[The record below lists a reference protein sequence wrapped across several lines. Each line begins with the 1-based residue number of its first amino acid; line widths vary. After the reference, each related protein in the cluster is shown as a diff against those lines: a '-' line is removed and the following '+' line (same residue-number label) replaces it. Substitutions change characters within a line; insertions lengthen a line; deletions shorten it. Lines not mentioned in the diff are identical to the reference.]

1 MKKWTKMICLVM
13 TVISVISMMS
23 MTAFAAEG
31 DVIDESFSGVE
42 IPAEELTEVGETV
55 TMPDETADPAVT
67 EDVPVVDDVVSDDGI
82 SDETVG
88 TEDDTDES
96 DSTEKADDA
105 FSVDGNGEV
114 LDNVMDEK
122 SGKEFY
128 TITTANNNTYYLI
141 IDHSSNTKNVYML
154 SMIDE
159 NDLKE
164 FLSEEEPEVPE
175 DTGTLPAV
183 DFGDEPS
190 GDETPDDSEPEEPKK
205 DNNILS
211 TVLIILVLG
220 AIAGGGYFYFKIY
233 KPKKEA
239 QISDEDMEYVDEGV
253 TINED
258 EESEVGE
265 VNANTPIDELAF
277 DDEEPDTY
285 DEE

>member
-42 IPAEELTEVGETV
+42 IPAEELTEGGETV
-55 TMPDETADPAVT
+55 TMPDETTDPAVT
-67 EDVPVVDDVVSDDGI
+67 EDDSVPDDTVT
-82 SDETVG
+82 DETTD
-88 TEDDTDES
+88 TE
-96 DSTEKADDA
+96 DSTEESNSTDKADDA

-114 LDNVMDEK
+114 LDNVVDEK

-175 DTGTLPAV
+175 DTGTPPAV

-190 GDETPDDSEPEEPKK
+190 GDDTPDDSEPEEPKK
-205 DNNILS
+205 NNNILS

-258 EESEVGE
+258 EEAEVSE

-285 DEE
+285 DEK

>member
-1 MKKWTKMICLVM
+1 M

-42 IPAEELTEVGETV
+42 IPAEELTEGGETV
-55 TMPDETADPAVT
+55 TMPEETTDPTVT
-67 EDVPVVDDVVSDDGI
+67 EDVPGVDDTVT
-82 SDETVG
+82 DETTD
-88 TEDDTDES
+88 TEDGTDES
-96 DSTEKADDA
+96 DSTDKADDA

-114 LDNVMDEK
+114 LDNVTDEK

-175 DTGTLPAV
+175 DTGTPPAV

-205 DNNILS
+205 NNNILS

-258 EESEVGE
+258 EEAEVGE

>member
-1 MKKWTKMICLVM
+1 MKKWTKTFLLVIA
-13 TVISVISMMS
+13 VVSAISMMS

-31 DVIDESFSGVE
+31 DVIDESFSGVK
-42 IPAEELTEVGETV
+42 IPAEELTEGGETV
-55 TMPDETADPAVT
+55 TMPDETTDPAEI

-88 TEDDTDES
+88 TEDDTDEP

-141 IDHSSNTKNVYML
+141 IDHSSSTKNVYML

-164 FLSEEEPEVPE
+164 FLSEEEPEAPE
-175 DTGTLPAV
+175 DTGTPPAV

-265 VNANTPIDELAF
+265 VNANTSIDELTF

-285 DEE
+285 DE

>member
-42 IPAEELTEVGETV
+42 IPAEELTEGGETV
-55 TMPDETADPAVT
+55 TMPDETTDPAVT
-67 EDVPVVDDVVSDDGI
+67 EDDSVPDDTVT
-82 SDETVG
+82 DETTD
-88 TEDDTDES
+88 TE
-96 DSTEKADDA
+96 DSTEESNSTDKADDA

-114 LDNVMDEK
+114 LDNVVDEK

-164 FLSEEEPEVPE
+164 FLSEEEPEAPE
-175 DTGTLPAV
+175 DTGTPPAV
-183 DFGDEPS
+183 DFGDESS

-205 DNNILS
+205 NNNILS

>member
-1 MKKWTKMICLVM
+1 MKKWTKIICLVM

-23 MTAFAAEG
+23 MTAFAATG

-42 IPAEELTEVGETV
+42 IPAEELTEGGETV
-55 TMPDETADPAVT
+55 TMPDETTDPAVT
-67 EDVPVVDDVVSDDGI
+67 EDVTVPDDTVT
-82 SDETVG
+82 DETTD
-88 TEDDTDES
+88 TEDGTDES
-96 DSTEKADDA
+96 DSTDKADDA

-114 LDNVMDEK
+114 LDNVTDEK

-175 DTGTLPAV
+175 DTGTEPSV

-190 GDETPDDSEPEEPKK
+190 GDDTPDDSEPEEPKK
-205 DNNILS
+205 DNNILG

-233 KPKKEA
+233 KPNKEA

-258 EESEVGE
+258 EEAEVGE

>member
-1 MKKWTKMICLVM
+1 
-13 TVISVISMMS
+13 
-23 MTAFAAEG
+23 
-31 DVIDESFSGVE
+31 
-42 IPAEELTEVGETV
+42 
-55 TMPDETADPAVT
+55 
-67 EDVPVVDDVVSDDGI
+67 
-82 SDETVG
+82 
-88 TEDDTDES
+88 
-96 DSTEKADDA
+96 
-105 FSVDGNGEV
+105 
-114 LDNVMDEK
+114 
-122 SGKEFY
+122 
-128 TITTANNNTYYLI
+128 
-141 IDHSSNTKNVYML
+141 ML

-164 FLSEEEPEVPE
+164 FLSEEEPEAPE
-175 DTGTLPAV
+175 DTGTEPSV

-190 GDETPDDSEPEEPKK
+190 GDDTPDDGEPEEPKK
-205 DNNILS
+205 NNNILS

-258 EESEVGE
+258 EEAEVGE

>member
-1 MKKWTKMICLVM
+1 MKKWTKALLLV
-13 TVISVISMMS
+13 TAVVSAISMMS

-42 IPAEELTEVGETV
+42 IPAEELTEGGETV
-55 TMPDETADPAVT
+55 TMPDETTDPAVT
-67 EDVPVVDDVVSDDGI
+67 EDNSVPDDTVK
-82 SDETVG
+82 DEATD
-88 TEDDTDES
+88 TEDSTEES
-96 DSTEKADDA
+96 DSSDKADDA

-114 LDNVMDEK
+114 LDNVVDEK

-141 IDHSSNTKNVYML
+141 IDHSSSTKNVYML

-175 DTGTLPAV
+175 DTGTPPAV

-205 DNNILS
+205 NNNILS
-211 TVLIILVLG
+211 TVLIILILG

-258 EESEVGE
+258 EEAEVGE

-277 DDEEPDTY
+277 EDEEPDTY

>member
-1 MKKWTKMICLVM
+1 MMKKWTNVFLM
-13 TVISVISMMS
+13 VIVVVSAISMMS
-23 MTAFAAEG
+23 MTAFAAEW
-31 DVIDESFSGVE
+31 DLIDETFSGVE
-42 IPAEELTEVGETV
+42 ISAEELTEDGEAV
-55 TMPDETADPAVT
+55 TMLDETTDPAEA
-67 EDVPVVDDVVSDDGI
+67 EDIPVVDDTVT
-82 SDETVG
+82 DEPTD
-88 TEDDTDES
+88 TEDGTDES
-96 DSTEKADDA
+96 DSTDKADDA

-141 IDHSSNTKNVYML
+141 IDHSSSTKNVYML

-164 FLSEEEPEVPE
+164 FLSEEEFAEPDNPE
-175 DTGTLPAV
+175 DTGTPPAV

-190 GDETPDDSEPEEPKK
+190 GDETPDDSVPEEPKK
-205 DNNILS
+205 TNNILS

-239 QISDEDMEYVDEGV
+239 QIADEDMEYVDEGV

-258 EESEVGE
+258 DESEVGE
-265 VNANTPIDELAF
+265 VKANTPIDELAF
-277 DDEEPDTY
+277 DDEEQETY

>member
-42 IPAEELTEVGETV
+42 ILAEELTEGGETA
-55 TMPDETADPAVT
+55 TMPDETTDPAVT
-67 EDVPVVDDVVSDDGI
+67 EDVPIVDDVVSDDGI

-88 TEDDTDES
+88 TEDETDEPG
-96 DSTEKADDA
+96 STDKADDA
-105 FSVDGNGEV
+105 FSVEGNGEV
-114 LDNVMDEK
+114 LDNVVDEK

-164 FLSEEEPEVPE
+164 FLSEEEAEVSE
-175 DTGTLPAV
+175 DTGTPPAV

-190 GDETPDDSEPEEPKK
+190 GDDTPDDSEPEEPKK

>member
-1 MKKWTKMICLVM
+1 
-13 TVISVISMMS
+13 
-23 MTAFAAEG
+23 
-31 DVIDESFSGVE
+31 
-42 IPAEELTEVGETV
+42 
-55 TMPDETADPAVT
+55 
-67 EDVPVVDDVVSDDGI
+67 
-82 SDETVG
+82 
-88 TEDDTDES
+88 
-96 DSTEKADDA
+96 
-105 FSVDGNGEV
+105 
-114 LDNVMDEK
+114 
-122 SGKEFY
+122 
-128 TITTANNNTYYLI
+128 
-141 IDHSSNTKNVYML
+141 ML

-175 DTGTLPAV
+175 DTGTPPAV

-190 GDETPDDSEPEEPKK
+190 EDDTPDDSEPEEPKK

-239 QISDEDMEYVDEGV
+239 QISDEDMEYMDEGV

-285 DEE
+285 DEK

>member
-42 IPAEELTEVGETV
+42 IPAEELTEGGETV
-55 TMPDETADPAVT
+55 TMPDETTDPAVT
-67 EDVPVVDDVVSDDGI
+67 EDDSVPDDTVT
-82 SDETVG
+82 DETTD
-88 TEDDTDES
+88 TEDSTEES
-96 DSTEKADDA
+96 DSTDKADDA

-114 LDNVMDEK
+114 LDNVVDEK

-164 FLSEEEPEVPE
+164 FLSEEEPEAPE
-175 DTGTLPAV
+175 DTGTPPAV

-190 GDETPDDSEPEEPKK
+190 GDDTPDDSEPEEPKK
-205 DNNILS
+205 NNNILS

-220 AIAGGGYFYFKIY
+220 AIAGGGYFYFMIY

-258 EESEVGE
+258 DEAEVGE

>member
-42 IPAEELTEVGETV
+42 IPAEELTEGGETV
-55 TMPDETADPAVT
+55 TIPDETTDPAVT
-67 EDVPVVDDVVSDDGI
+67 EDVPIVDDVVSDDGI

-88 TEDDTDES
+88 TEDETDEPG
-96 DSTEKADDA
+96 STDKADDA

-114 LDNVMDEK
+114 LDNVVDEK

-141 IDHSSNTKNVYML
+141 IDHSSSTKNVYML

-164 FLSEEEPEVPE
+164 FLSEEEPEVPK
-175 DTGTLPAV
+175 DTGTPPAV

-190 GDETPDDSEPEEPKK
+190 GDDTPDNSEPEEPKK

-258 EESEVGE
+258 EEAEVAE

>member
-1 MKKWTKMICLVM
+1 MKKWTKIICLVM

-23 MTAFAAEG
+23 MTAFAATG

-42 IPAEELTEVGETV
+42 IPAEELTEGGETV
-55 TMPDETADPAVT
+55 TMPEETTDPAVT
-67 EDVPVVDDVVSDDGI
+67 EDDSVPDDTM
-82 SDETVG
+82 SDETTD
-88 TEDDTDES
+88 TEDRTDES
-96 DSTEKADDA
+96 DGTDKADDA

-164 FLSEEEPEVPE
+164 FLSEEEPETPK
-175 DTGTLPAV
+175 DTETPPAV

-205 DNNILS
+205 NNNILS

-258 EESEVGE
+258 EESEDGE

>member
-1 MKKWTKMICLVM
+1 MKKWTKIFCLVM
-13 TVISVISMMS
+13 TAISVISMMS
-23 MTAFAAEG
+23 MTAFASEG
-31 DVIDESFSGVE
+31 GVIDENFSGVE
-42 IPAEELTEVGETV
+42 IPAEELTEGGETV
-55 TMPDETADPAVT
+55 TIPDETTDPAVT
-67 EDVPVVDDVVSDDGI
+67 EDVPVVDDTVT
-82 SDETVG
+82 DETTDTEDG
-88 TEDDTDES
+88 TEKS
-96 DSTEKADDA
+96 DSTDKADDA

-114 LDNVMDEK
+114 LDNVTDEK

-128 TITTANNNTYYLI
+128 TITTANNNTYFLI

-164 FLSEEEPEVPE
+164 FLSEEEPEAPE
-175 DTGTLPAV
+175 DTGTEPSV

-190 GDETPDDSEPEEPKK
+190 GDDTPDDSEPEEPKK
-205 DNNILS
+205 DNNILG
-211 TVLIILVLG
+211 TVLVILVLG

-239 QISDEDMEYVDEGV
+239 QIADEDMEYVDEGV

-258 EESEVGE
+258 EVSENGE
-265 VNANTPIDELAF
+265 VNADTPIDELAF

>member
-1 MKKWTKMICLVM
+1 MKKWTKIFCLVM
-13 TVISVISMMS
+13 TAISVISMMS
-23 MTAFAAEG
+23 MTAFASDG
-31 DVIDESFSGVE
+31 GVIDENFSGVE
-42 IPAEELTEVGETV
+42 IPAEELTEGGETV
-55 TMPDETADPAVT
+55 SIPDETTDPAVT
-67 EDVPVVDDVVSDDGI
+67 EDAPVSDDTVT
-82 SDETVG
+82 DEITD
-88 TEDDTDES
+88 TEDGTDES
-96 DSTEKADDA
+96 DSTDKADDA

-114 LDNVMDEK
+114 LDNVTDEK

-128 TITTANNNTYYLI
+128 TITTANNNTYFLI

-164 FLSEEEPEVPE
+164 FLSEEEPEAPE
-175 DTGTLPAV
+175 DTGTEPSV

-190 GDETPDDSEPEEPKK
+190 GDDTPDDSEPEEPKK
-205 DNNILS
+205 DNNILG

-239 QISDEDMEYVDEGV
+239 QIADEDMEYVDEGV
-253 TINED
+253 TLNED
-258 EESEVGE
+258 EVSENGE
-265 VNANTPIDELAF
+265 VNADTPIDELAF

>member
-1 MKKWTKMICLVM
+1 MKKWTKMICLAM

-42 IPAEELTEVGETV
+42 IPAEELTEGGETA
-55 TMPDETADPAVT
+55 TMPDETTDPAVT
-67 EDVPVVDDVVSDDGI
+67 EDNSVPDDTVK
-82 SDETVG
+82 DEATD
-88 TEDDTDES
+88 TEDSTEES

-141 IDHSSNTKNVYML
+141 IDHSSSTKNVYML

-175 DTGTLPAV
+175 DTGTPPAV
-183 DFGDEPS
+183 DFGDEPN
-190 GDETPDDSEPEEPKK
+190 GDDTPDDSEPEEPKK

-233 KPKKEA
+233 KPNKEA

-258 EESEVGE
+258 EEAEVGE

>member
-1 MKKWTKMICLVM
+1 MKKWTKTFLLVIA
-13 TVISVISMMS
+13 VVSAISMMS

-42 IPAEELTEVGETV
+42 IPAEELTEGGETV
-55 TMPDETADPAVT
+55 TMPEETTDPTVI
-67 EDVPVVDDVVSDDGI
+67 EDVPIVEDTVT
-82 SDETVG
+82 DEPTD
-88 TEDDTDES
+88 TEDGTDES
-96 DSTEKADDA
+96 DSTDKADDA

-114 LDNVMDEK
+114 LDNVVDEK

-141 IDHSSNTKNVYML
+141 IDHSSSTKNVYML

-175 DTGTLPAV
+175 DTGTPPAV
-183 DFGDEPS
+183 DFGDELN
-190 GDETPDDSEPEEPKK
+190 GDDTPDDSEQEEPKK

>member
-1 MKKWTKMICLVM
+1 MKKWTKTFLLVIA
-13 TVISVISMMS
+13 VVSAISMMS

-42 IPAEELTEVGETV
+42 IPAEELTEGGETA
-55 TMPDETADPAVT
+55 TMPDETTDPVVT
-67 EDVPVVDDVVSDDGI
+67 EDDSVPDDTVT
-82 SDETVG
+82 DETTD
-88 TEDDTDES
+88 TE
-96 DSTEKADDA
+96 DSTEESGSTDKADDA

-114 LDNVMDEK
+114 LDNVTDEK

-141 IDHSSNTKNVYML
+141 IDHSSSTKNVYML

-175 DTGTLPAV
+175 DTGTPPAV
-183 DFGDEPS
+183 DFGDEPN
-190 GDETPDDSEPEEPKK
+190 GDDTPDDSEPEEPKK

>member
-42 IPAEELTEVGETV
+42 IPAEELTEGGETV
-55 TMPDETADPAVT
+55 TTPVETTDPTVI
-67 EDVPVVDDVVSDDGI
+67 EDVPIVEDTVT
-82 SDETVG
+82 DEPTD
-88 TEDDTDES
+88 TEDGTDES
-96 DSTEKADDA
+96 DSTDKADDA

-114 LDNVMDEK
+114 LDNVVDEK

-141 IDHSSNTKNVYML
+141 IDHSSSTKNVYML

-175 DTGTLPAV
+175 DTGTPPAV
-183 DFGDEPS
+183 DFGDELN
-190 GDETPDDSEPEEPKK
+190 GDDTPDDSEQEEPKK

-258 EESEVGE
+258 EEAVVGE

>member
-1 MKKWTKMICLVM
+1 MKKWTKTFLLVIA
-13 TVISVISMMS
+13 VVSAISMMS

-31 DVIDESFSGVE
+31 DVIDESFSGVK
-42 IPAEELTEVGETV
+42 IPAEELTEGGETV
-55 TMPDETADPAVT
+55 TMPDETTDPAEI

-141 IDHSSNTKNVYML
+141 IDHSSSTKNVYML

-164 FLSEEEPEVPE
+164 FLSEEEPEAPE
-175 DTGTLPAV
+175 DTGTPPAV

-239 QISDEDMEYVDEGV
+239 QIADEDMEYVDEGV
-253 TINED
+253 AINED

-265 VNANTPIDELAF
+265 VNANTPIDELTF

>member
-1 MKKWTKMICLVM
+1 MKKWTKTFLLVM

-42 IPAEELTEVGETV
+42 IPAEELTEGGETA
-55 TMPDETADPAVT
+55 TMPDETTDPAVT
-67 EDVPVVDDVVSDDGI
+67 EDDSVPDDTVK
-82 SDETVG
+82 DETTD
-88 TEDDTDES
+88 TEDSTEES
-96 DSTEKADDA
+96 DSTDKADDA

-164 FLSEEEPEVPE
+164 FLSEEEPEAPE
-175 DTGTLPAV
+175 DTGTPPAV

-190 GDETPDDSEPEEPKK
+190 GDDTPDDSEPEEPKK
-205 DNNILS
+205 NNNILG

-258 EESEVGE
+258 EEAEVGE